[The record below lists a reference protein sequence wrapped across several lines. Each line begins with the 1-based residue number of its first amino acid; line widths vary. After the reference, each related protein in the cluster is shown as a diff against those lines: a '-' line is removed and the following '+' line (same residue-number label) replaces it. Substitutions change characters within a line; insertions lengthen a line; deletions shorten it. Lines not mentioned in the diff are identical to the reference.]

1 MTERRYQA
9 VRNGH
14 DRPFHL
20 LVAGGRGL
28 RRSVPAPQGH
38 KGTASPSLIGETK
51 PLLEV
56 EGLSHRYG
64 DKTVLAD
71 IGFRIQYGEKL
82 VLLGCNGS
90 GKSTLLKLLNGLI
103 APSAGS
109 YRYDGEAITPARLKT
124 PALHRRFRAEV
135 ALLFQNPDAMLFNP
149 TVYDE
154 IAFGPRQMEVGD
166 VDARVRHWAAE
177 VGVTAHLQRPPFS
190 LSGGEKQKVC
200 LAALLALEP
209 RVLLLDEPVA
219 ALDPRSTGWLVDFL
233 AALPVT
239 LLTTTHNL
247 SLAPELGSRALVLGE
262 DHRLIHD
269 GPVQALLGNMAL
281 LAAANL
287 VHTHRHRHGSVEHR
301 HNHVHDWQ

>member
-1 MTERRYQA
+1 MLFLVHAGPLSLIYTADALPRTGA
-9 VRNGH
+9 VRA
-14 DRPFHL
+14 L
-20 LVAGGRGL
+20 
-28 RRSVPAPQGH
+28 
-38 KGTASPSLIGETK
+38 
-51 PLLEV
+51 
-56 EGLSHRYG
+56 
-64 DKTVLAD
+64 
-71 IGFRIQYGEKL
+71 
-82 VLLGCNGS
+82 
-90 GKSTLLKLLNGLI
+90 
-103 APSAGS
+103 SAG
-109 YRYDGEAITPARLKT
+109 
-124 PALHRRFRAEV
+124 
-135 ALLFQNPDAMLFNP
+135 
-149 TVYDE
+149 
-154 IAFGPRQMEVGD
+154 
-166 VDARVRHWAAE
+166 
-177 VGVTAHLQRPPFS
+177 
-190 LSGGEKQKVC
+190 C